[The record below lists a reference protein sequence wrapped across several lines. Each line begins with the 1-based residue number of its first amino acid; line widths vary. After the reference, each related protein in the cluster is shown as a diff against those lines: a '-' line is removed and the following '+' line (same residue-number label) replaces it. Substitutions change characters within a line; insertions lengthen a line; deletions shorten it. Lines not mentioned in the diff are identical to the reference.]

1 MAEKTQVELYSL
13 KELDKIKRACDVVV
27 EVLERVAEYV
37 KPGVSTAELDL
48 IARDVVKKRG
58 ARPAFLNYKP
68 PFSKVSY
75 PAALCVSVN
84 SAVVHGLPKKEQ
96 VIKEGDIV
104 SLDFGAILDGYAG
117 DSAITVPVGKID
129 PDKERLLRATKEALE
144 EAVKACVPG
153 NFLSDITK
161 AIKRVADKYGV
172 YPVKN
177 LGGHGIGRKVH
188 EPPFVPNHME
198 DFKHERDM
206 KLRAGMV
213 LAIEPMLALGTSEIT
228 HDGDQW
234 TVLTADGSPSA
245 HYEYVVAI
253 TKDGPMVLTQF
264 TKGVFDG

>member
-1 MAEKTQVELYSL
+1 MMDKKQVELYSL
-13 KELDKIKRACDVVV
+13 KELEKIKRACDVVV
-27 EVLERVAEYV
+27 EVLEEVAKHV
-37 KPGVSTAELDL
+37 KPGVSTYELDL
-48 IARDVVKKRG
+48 IARDLVKKRG
-58 ARPAFLNYKP
+58 ARAAFLNYKP
-68 PFSKVSY
+68 SFSKTPY

-84 SAVVHGLPKKEQ
+84 AAVVHGLPKKHI
-96 VIKEGDIV
+96 VIQEGDLV

-117 DSAITVPVGKID
+117 DSAITVPVGKVSE
-129 PDKERLLRATKEALE
+129 DKERLLKATKEALE

-153 NFLSDITK
+153 NWLSDITK

-188 EPPFVPNHME
+188 EPPFVPNNLE
-198 DFKHERDM
+198 DFKHERDI

-213 LAIEPMLALGTSEIT
+213 LAIEPMLALGTSDIT

-253 TKDGPMVLTQF
+253 TKEGPMVLTQF
-264 TKGVFDG
+264 KGVVAHA

>member
-1 MAEKTQVELYSL
+1 MVDKKQVELYSL
-13 KELDKIKRACDVVV
+13 KELEKIKRACDVVV
-27 EVLERVAEYV
+27 EVLEEVAKHV
-37 KPGVSTAELDL
+37 KPGVSTYELDL
-48 IARDVVKKRG
+48 IARDVVKSRG
-58 ARPAFLNYKP
+58 ARAAFLNYKP
-68 PFSKVSY
+68 SFSKTPY

-84 SAVVHGLPKKEQ
+84 AAVVHGLPKKDIILQ
-96 VIKEGDIV
+96 EGDLV

-117 DSAITVPVGKID
+117 DSAITVPVGEVSE
-129 PDKERLLRATKEALE
+129 DKKRLLEATKEALE
-144 EAVKACVPG
+144 EAVRACVPG
-153 NFLSDITK
+153 NWLSDITK

-172 YPVKN
+172 HPVKN

-188 EPPFVPNHME
+188 EPPFVPNNLE

-213 LAIEPMLALGTSEIT
+213 LAIEPMLALGTTDIA

-253 TKDGPMVLTQF
+253 TKEGPMVLTQF
-264 TKGVFDG
+264 REVFPDA